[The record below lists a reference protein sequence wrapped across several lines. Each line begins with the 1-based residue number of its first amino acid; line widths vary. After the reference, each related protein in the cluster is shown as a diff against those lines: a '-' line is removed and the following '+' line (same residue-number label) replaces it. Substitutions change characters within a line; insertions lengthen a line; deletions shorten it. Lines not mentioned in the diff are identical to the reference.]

1 MKQKLLALASALA
14 LCLSL
19 AGCHIS
25 TPATVGAIGGQEIG
39 SGLYLLAQFD
49 AYQQAAQYAG
59 EDQDPASVKSFLNET
74 ITPDGGEAVT
84 VSDFVAPDHP
94 GGAAPLCG
102 GGSPVC
108 RAGRRAGPRLHR
120 PG

>member
-25 TPATVGAIGGQEIG
+25 TPATVGAIGGQEIS

-49 AYQQAAQYAG
+49 AKPLTR
-59 EDQDPASVKSFLNET
+59 PARRVYTE
-74 ITPDGGEAVT
+74 
-84 VSDFVAPDHP
+84 
-94 GGAAPLCG
+94 GAIRSKNSKGAY
-102 GGSPVC
+102 
-108 RAGRRAGPRLHR
+108 RT
-120 PG
+120 